1 MKKNKSNKVIL
12 VINAGSS
19 SIKYKVFKLDND
31 EVIGSGQ
38 CEKIGN
44 PKGIFSIKY
53 TLNGK
58 TEKIEEILPI
68 PNHNVGT
75 KKILDELKKHNVITN
90 LKDIVGVGH
99 RVVMGGTKFNQSTIV
114 TKAVKD
120 ALTKYI
126 PLAPLHNPP
135 EIETINVFEK
145 LLPGVKNVGVFDTS
159 FHTTIPDFNHYPLD
173 QEVVKKYQIYKYG
186 MHGTSYRY
194 VTLKMQKVLKK
205 KNINLIICHLGNGA
219 SICEVRNGKSFN
231 TTMGLTPLEGLM
243 MGSRCGDVDASIAIY
258 LFRQGYKVEQIEDLL
273 NKQSGFKGVTGFNDC
288 RDVTD
293 AASKGDK
300 KAILALEMYI
310 TRVAKYIVTYAN
322 EIANIGRIDG
332 IVFTAGIGENAPDM
346 IEMIT
351 KKLPILGL
359 QLNNKVLMQKYDD
372 YRLISNHCSNIDMY
386 QVRTNEELMIEQ
398 DVRKLAKL

>member
-1 MKKNKSNKVIL
+1 MEQN
-12 VINAGSS
+12 
-19 SIKYKVFKLDND
+19 
-31 EVIGSGQ
+31 
-38 CEKIGN
+38 
-44 PKGIFSIKY
+44 
-53 TLNGK
+53 
-58 TEKIEEILPI
+58 
-68 PNHNVGT
+68 
-75 KKILDELKKHNVITN
+75 
-90 LKDIVGVGH
+90 
-99 RVVMGGTKFNQSTIV
+99 STSQQ
-114 TKAVKD
+114 
-120 ALTKYI
+120 L
-126 PLAPLHNPP
+126 L
-135 EIETINVFEK
+135 VFEK

-205 KNINLIICHLGNGA
+205 KNLNLIICHLGNGA

-243 MGSRCGDVDASIAIY
+243 MGSRCGDVDASIATY
-258 LFRQGYKVEQIEDLL
+258 LFHQGYKVEQIEDLL

-322 EIANIGRIDG
+322 EIGNIARIDG

-351 KKLPILGL
+351 
-359 QLNNKVLMQKYDD
+359 
-372 YRLISNHCSNIDMY
+372 
-386 QVRTNEELMIEQ
+386 
-398 DVRKLAKL
+398 

>member
-1 MKKNKSNKVIL
+1 
-12 VINAGSS
+12 
-19 SIKYKVFKLDND
+19 
-31 EVIGSGQ
+31 
-38 CEKIGN
+38 
-44 PKGIFSIKY
+44 
-53 TLNGK
+53 
-58 TEKIEEILPI
+58 
-68 PNHNVGT
+68 
-75 KKILDELKKHNVITN
+75 
-90 LKDIVGVGH
+90 
-99 RVVMGGTKFNQSTIV
+99 
-114 TKAVKD
+114 
-120 ALTKYI
+120 
-126 PLAPLHNPP
+126 
-135 EIETINVFEK
+135 
-145 LLPGVKNVGVFDTS
+145 
-159 FHTTIPDFNHYPLD
+159 
-173 QEVVKKYQIYKYG
+173 

-205 KNINLIICHLGNGA
+205 KNVNLIICHLGNGA

-243 MGSRCGDVDASIAIY
+243 MGSRCGDVDVSIATY

-322 EIANIGRIDG
+322 EIGNIARIDG

-372 YRLISNHCSNIDMY
+372 YRLISNHRSNIDMY